1 MRLQF
6 IHGLQSFLYTR
17 VNMEDRWKGQAPLF
31 MNCFGDSLTEGFGL
45 RKGRYWLEIATRE
58 IHGIR
63 FRNFGSCGPLSSD
76 ILQKAEFFL
85 ERAGSQDEIF
95 IMGGTNDLLCRI
107 RLSSLEKNMERG
119 ISHIAA
125 SLPLTIAIPPQ
136 VTRASVEA
144 GWQSEFSYDA
154 NQEDYRTYISF
165 LKELAQS
172 LDVRVIDFSKVIP
185 FDDDYYVDGVYPN
198 EKGQELMAEA
208 AIKVWGN

>member
-1 MRLQF
+1 
-6 IHGLQSFLYTR
+6 
-17 VNMEDRWKGQAPLF
+17 

-63 FRNFGSCGPLSSD
+63 FRNFGSCGSLSSD

-107 RLSSLEKNMERG
+107 RLSSLEKNMEGG

>member
-1 MRLQF
+1 
-6 IHGLQSFLYTR
+6 
-17 VNMEDRWKGQAPLF
+17 
-31 MNCFGDSLTEGFGL
+31 
-45 RKGRYWLEIATRE
+45 
-58 IHGIR
+58 
-63 FRNFGSCGPLSSD
+63 
-76 ILQKAEFFL
+76 
-85 ERAGSQDEIF
+85 
-95 IMGGTNDLLCRI
+95 MGGTNDLLCGI
-107 RLSSLEKNMERG
+107 RLPSLEKNMERG

-125 SLPLTIAIPPQ
+125 SLPLTIGIPPQ

-185 FDDDYYVDGVYPN
+185 FDDDYYVDGVHPN